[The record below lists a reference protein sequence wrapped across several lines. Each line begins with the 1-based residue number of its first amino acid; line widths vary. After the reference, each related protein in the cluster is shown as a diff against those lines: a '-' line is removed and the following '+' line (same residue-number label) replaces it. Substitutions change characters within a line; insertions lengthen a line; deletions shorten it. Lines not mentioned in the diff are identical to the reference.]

1 MATIM
6 DGKTLSAKVKGEVRE
21 QVSQMKEKPGLA
33 VILVGDNP
41 ASRVYVTSKEKDC
54 AECGIRSVEYKLDGD
69 TSMEELLAL
78 IDQLNR
84 REDIDGIL
92 CQLPLPQGLDEEKVL
107 LAIDPA
113 KDVDCFHPY
122 NVGRMLIGDSAFLP
136 CTPAGV
142 MRLLE
147 EAGVDPCGKH
157 CVVVGRSNIVGKPM
171 GILLLQKSGTV
182 TYCHSRTPNLAEIT
196 RQADILV
203 SAVGR
208 VNLITADMVK
218 EGAVVVDVAMNRNE
232 AGKLCGD
239 VDYPAVSQKAS
250 AITPVPGGCGP
261 MTRAMLMVNTLN
273 AARLHG
279 KE

>member
-6 DGKTLSAKVKGEVRE
+6 DGKPLSAKVKGEVRE

-171 GILLLQKSGTV
+171 GILLLQKSDTV
-182 TYCHSRTPNLAEIT
+182 T
-196 RQADILV
+196 
-203 SAVGR
+203 
-208 VNLITADMVK
+208 
-218 EGAVVVDVAMNRNE
+218 
-232 AGKLCGD
+232 
-239 VDYPAVSQKAS
+239 
-250 AITPVPGGCGP
+250 
-261 MTRAMLMVNTLN
+261 
-273 AARLHG
+273 
-279 KE
+279 